1 MAESDFIF
9 DHLTKWAQ
17 GVTDQIRENLE
28 SKDGY
33 FSTSSLAQSIVALPV
48 EKVAD
53 GYVLR
58 IQMEDY
64 GKFVDEGRGVT
75 KKKTASINGTVQSKL
90 HGADGWIAKR
100 EMPLKLE
107 VQVKKNGTPV
117 FNKDGKPR
125 MQRFEN
131 INEAN
136 RSLSFA
142 IASKIH
148 KHGYKS
154 KGYGFYSEVV
164 NDNLLNQLSEELA
177 PIAGEMFEVSIIN
190 EED

>member
-58 IQMEDY
+58 IEMADY
-64 GKFVDEGRGVT
+64 GKFVDEGRGPT
-75 KKKTASINGTVQSKL
+75 KTKTASINGTVQRKL
-90 HGADGWIAKR
+90 MGADGWIARRGIPPPMVIQIKR
-100 EMPLKLE
+100 
-107 VQVKKNGTPV
+107 
-117 FNKDGKPR
+117 KDGKV
-125 MQRFEN
+125 QTKRFKN

-142 IASKIH
+142 IANKIH

-154 KGYGFYSEVV
+154 KGHGFYSEVV